1 MGLIEKYAFMALSH
15 LDASEGFAEN
25 VPGSAVLISDKVIV
39 EVLVGWVDMV
49 LLAGGIVV
57 LGLTAGGM

>member
-25 VPGSAVLISDKVIV
+25 VPGSAVLISDKVII

-57 LGLTAGGM
+57 LELTAGGM

>member
-1 MGLIEKYAFMALSH
+1 MALSH

-25 VPGSAVLISDKVIV
+25 VPGSAVLISDKVII

-57 LGLTAGGM
+57 LELTAGGM